1 MKTVAALLALAG
13 LSVAALA
20 NPSAAPAA
28 PSAPT
33 APAAAAT
40 PAGHPVGTVDMNKAT
55 VPLTKKGKVLAV
67 VEAKS
72 FTYINIQDGKKKL
85 WVVSPTIAVKKDDMI
100 SYADAALQKKYHSTS
115 LNRDF
120 TNIVFT
126 TRVVVD
132 K

>member
-1 MKTVAALLALAG
+1 MKTITALLALAG

-20 NPSAAPAA
+20 NPPA
-28 PSAPT
+28 
-33 APAAAAT
+33 APAAAAPAPAATAAT
-40 PAGHPVGTVDMNKAT
+40 PTGHPVGSVDMNKAT
-55 VPLTKKGKVLAV
+55 TPLTKKGTVLSV

-85 WVVSPTIAVKKDDMI
+85 WVVSPTIAVKKGDKI
-100 SYADAALQKKYHSTS
+100 SYADAAIQKQYHSTS
-115 LNRDF
+115 LKRDF
-120 TNIVFT
+120 KDIIFT